1 MNEPR
6 IYKHSPFG
14 FIVIILLFGGMLAF
28 FFVSLGQDEPIFFIP
43 ILLLFELVGFVSL
56 LQVFVRTIISDDE
69 ITSRTI
75 LGTKTLR
82 WSEISRVSG
91 RGYGIKLH
99 NLDEDVTIAPSPQLP
114 GYEEIVEW
122 IGTKRPDLFNPQEY
136 SEMKRGW
143 GFVFGLL
150 LLGLVGLGIVGVF
163 VMQSFSSP
171 DTAAL
176 FAPLLVLGVMLLVF
190 FWMIL
195 SIPQSL
201 TLEGNALTLKYLFST
216 KTLRADEIASV
227 FFGYTRTRNGKQ
239 YYISLQLAN
248 RRQVRVSGLGLSMPV
263 AYHVLKNWHR
273 KNTIG

>member
-43 ILLLFELVGFVSL
+43 ILLLFGLVGFVSL

-99 NLDEDVTIAPSPQLP
+99 NLDEDVTIAPSPQLS

-273 KNTIG
+273 KNTFG

>member
-99 NLDEDVTIAPSPQLP
+99 NLDEDVTIAPSPQLS

-273 KNTIG
+273 KNTFG

>member
-6 IYKHSPFG
+6 VYKHSPFG
-14 FIVIILLFGGMLAF
+14 FLVIILLFGGMLVF
-28 FFVSLGQDEPIFFIP
+28 FFVSMAQDEPIFFIP
-43 ILLLFELVGFVSL
+43 ILLLFGLIGFVSL
-56 LQVFVRTIISDDE
+56 LQFFMKITISDEE
-69 ITSRTI
+69 ISSQTI

-99 NLDEDVTIAPSPQLP
+99 NFDEDVTIAPSPQLP

-122 IGTKRPDLFNPQEY
+122 IGTKRPDLFNPLEY

-143 GFVFGLL
+143 GFIFGLL
-150 LLGLVGLGIVGVF
+150 VLGLVGVGIVGVF
-163 VMQSFSSP
+163 IMQGLSSP
-171 DTAAL
+171 DSAVVL
-176 FAPLLVLGVMLLVF
+176 APLLVFGVMVLVF

-195 SIPQSL
+195 SVPQSL
-201 TLEGNALTLKYLFST
+201 TLEGNSLILKYLFNT

-239 YYISLQLAN
+239 YYISLQLTN

-263 AYHVLKNWHR
+263 AYHVLKNWHKR
-273 KNTIG
+273 NTIG